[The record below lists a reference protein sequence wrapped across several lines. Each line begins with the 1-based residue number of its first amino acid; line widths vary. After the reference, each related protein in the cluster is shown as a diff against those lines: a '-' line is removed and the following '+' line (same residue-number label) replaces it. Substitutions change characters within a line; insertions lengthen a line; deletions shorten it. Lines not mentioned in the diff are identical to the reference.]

1 MLAALRWL
9 SLSFMFRDLVRS
21 GVVEN
26 LYRLRYVHMYIH
38 IYMYTCMYIYIY
50 IDVVPSR
57 IPLVPVVEAAGEGTT
72 ASLGVWFWPVIF
84 CLLQGP

>member
-1 MLAALRWL
+1 
-9 SLSFMFRDLVRS
+9 MFRDLVRS

-38 IYMYTCMYIYIY
+38 IYICIHVCTYIYIY
-50 IDVVPSR
+50 IDVVLSR

>member
-1 MLAALRWL
+1 
-9 SLSFMFRDLVRS
+9 
-21 GVVEN
+21 
-26 LYRLRYVHMYIH
+26 MY
-38 IYMYTCMYIYIY
+38 MYIY
-50 IDVVPSR
+50 IDVVLSR